1 MNAELLSSATT
12 AIENPHAEPAWYAI
26 WTRSHC
32 EQFVAD
38 QLSSVGFQIFCPQSL
53 TWVTRGAVRRRVERP
68 LFPGYV
74 FVEHAMDKASH
85 VAILKARGVVK
96 VLGDRWDSLC
106 TIPRHE
112 LEAVQRLVEMGVPIA
127 RHPHLQVGDRVRIVS
142 GPLAGIEGLFV
153 RARKTR
159 GLLLLSLSLLQRSIA
174 VEVDGSQV
182 EAA

>member
-1 MNAELLSSATT
+1 
-12 AIENPHAEPAWYAI
+12 
-26 WTRSHC
+26 
-32 EQFVAD
+32 
-38 QLSSVGFQIFCPQSL
+38 
-53 TWVTRGAVRRRVERP
+53 
-68 LFPGYV
+68 
-74 FVEHAMDKASH
+74 MDKASH

-159 GLLLLSLSLLQRSIA
+159 GLLLLSISLLQRSIA